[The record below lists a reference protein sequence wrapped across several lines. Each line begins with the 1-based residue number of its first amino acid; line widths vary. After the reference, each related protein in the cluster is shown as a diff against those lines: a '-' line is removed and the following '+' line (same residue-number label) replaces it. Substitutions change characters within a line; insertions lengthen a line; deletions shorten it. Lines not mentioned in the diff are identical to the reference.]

1 MAHRVSLGS
10 ANTAVWSGIGNP
22 TISYTWTPS
31 TSLDNPTIAN
41 PVANPTGDVIYKV
54 VSSLYDNG
62 NLCKDSSLFYVN
74 VTPQVSIQS
83 NSPVCVDDTLVLI

>member
-1 MAHRVSLGS
+1 MASINSKEPIQLFGRVLE
-10 ANTAVWSGIGNP
+10 T
-22 TISYTWTPS
+22 TISTWTPS
-31 TSLDNPTIAN
+31 ASLDNPTIAN

-74 VTPQVSIQS
+74 VTPSFYSKQFPSM
-83 NSPVCVDDTLVLI
+83 C